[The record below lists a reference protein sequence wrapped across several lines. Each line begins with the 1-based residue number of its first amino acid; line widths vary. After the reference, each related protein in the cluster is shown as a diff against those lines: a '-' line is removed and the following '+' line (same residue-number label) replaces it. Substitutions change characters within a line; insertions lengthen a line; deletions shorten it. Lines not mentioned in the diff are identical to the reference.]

1 MTRIFLELTYQK
13 GIELEAKLN
22 TYNRD
27 NSLIKI
33 INPLIISNNF

>member
-1 MTRIFLELTYQK
+1 MTYIFVELTYQK

-27 NSLIKI
+27 NSLK
-33 INPLIISNNF
+33 